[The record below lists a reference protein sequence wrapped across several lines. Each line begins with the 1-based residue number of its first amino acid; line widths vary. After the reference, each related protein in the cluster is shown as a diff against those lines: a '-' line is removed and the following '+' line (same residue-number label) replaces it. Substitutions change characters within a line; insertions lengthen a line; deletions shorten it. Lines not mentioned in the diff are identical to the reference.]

1 MIWKDEIKVIEE
13 LIKKITN
20 FGSDISRQLAH
31 LESRRDT
38 VANELVRLDADYQVI
53 LSRNDEAK
61 KAFARA
67 HKDELEQ
74 IEEAKRRVRDRE
86 VQLIEKEKEI
96 RKLRAELETEIASAK
111 ATKNTMEAIG
121 RNHVR
126 K

>member
-13 LIKKITN
+13 LVKKVTN
-20 FGSDISRQLAH
+20 LGFDISRQLAH

-38 VANELVRLDADYQVI
+38 LNNELVKLDADYQVI
-53 LSRNDEAK
+53 LSRNEEAK
-61 KAFARA
+61 KEFNRSR
-67 HKDELEQ
+67 KEELEQ
-74 IEEAKRRVRDRE
+74 FEEAKRRARDRE
-86 VQLIEKEKEI
+86 VQLIEKEKEV

-111 ATKNTMEAIG
+111 VTKNTMEAIG